1 LNSSCA
7 ASSEEFKLNNFKKRK
22 GREVSMFYKILY
34 PTDFSDVSKKAL
46 GYLVQLKDAGAKEI
60 VILHVIDEKGIDA
73 IYRYGSGSALE
84 IIGRIEKEAREEGK
98 KIEKKLRQSGLEV
111 KVRIETGVPLKEI
124 LKVEEEE
131 KVSAIVIGSHGK
143 TNLEEMFLGSVS
155 EKVIRQS
162 KNPVLIV
169 KR

>member
-1 LNSSCA
+1 
-7 ASSEEFKLNNFKKRK
+7 
-22 GREVSMFYKILY
+22 MFEKILY

-46 GYLVQLKDAGAKEI
+46 NYLIQLKDAGTKEI
-60 VILHVIDEKGIDA
+60 VVLHVIDEKGIDA
-73 IYRYGSGSALE
+73 ISRYAAGSAEPMIRE
-84 IIGRIEKEAREEGK
+84 IKKEAREEGK
-98 KIEKKLRQSGLEV
+98 KIEKILMQSGLIV
-111 KVRIETGVPLKEI
+111 KIRIETGVPLKEI

-131 KVSAIVIGSHGK
+131 NISAIVIGSHGK
-143 TNLEEMFLGSVS
+143 TNLGEMFLGSVS

>member
-1 LNSSCA
+1 
-7 ASSEEFKLNNFKKRK
+7 
-22 GREVSMFYKILY
+22 MFEKILY

-46 GYLVQLKDAGAKEI
+46 DYLVQLKDAGAKEI

-73 IYRYGSGSALE
+73 ISRHGAGSAVE
-84 IIGRIEKEAREEGK
+84 IIGGIEKEARQEGE
-98 KIEKKLRQSGLEV
+98 KIEKKLRQSGLTV

-124 LKVEEEE
+124 LKAEEEE
-131 KVSAIVIGSHGK
+131 QVSAIVIGSHGK
-143 TNLEEMFLGSVS
+143 TNLEEMVLGSVS

-162 KNPVLIV
+162 KRPVLVI

>member
-1 LNSSCA
+1 
-7 ASSEEFKLNNFKKRK
+7 
-22 GREVSMFYKILY
+22 MFEKILY

-46 GYLVQLKDAGAKEI
+46 DYIKTLKDAGAKEI
-60 VILHVIDEKGIDA
+60 VVLHVIDEKGIDA
-73 IYRYGSGSALE
+73 ISRYGAGSAETMIRE
-84 IIGRIEKEAREEGK
+84 ITKEAKEEGK
-98 KIEKKLRQSGLEV
+98 KIEKKLMQSGLIV
-111 KVRIETGVPLKEI
+111 KIRIETGVPLKEI

-143 TNLEEMFLGSVS
+143 TNIREMFLGSVS

-162 KNPVLIV
+162 KKPVLVI

>member
-1 LNSSCA
+1 
-7 ASSEEFKLNNFKKRK
+7 
-22 GREVSMFYKILY
+22 MFEKILY

-46 GYLVQLKDAGAKEI
+46 DYLVQLKDAGTKEI
-60 VILHVIDEKGIDA
+60 IILHVIDERGMDA
-73 IYRYGSGSALE
+73 ISRYGAGSAATVIRE
-84 IIGRIEKEAREEGK
+84 ITKEAEEEGK
-98 KIEKKLRQSGLEV
+98 KIEKKLMQSGLIV
-111 KVRIETGVPLKEI
+111 KIRIETGVPLKEI
-124 LKVEEEE
+124 LKVEGEE

-162 KNPVLIV
+162 KKPVLVI

>member
-1 LNSSCA
+1 M
-7 ASSEEFKLNNFKKRK
+7 FK
-22 GREVSMFYKILY
+22 KILY

-46 GYLVQLKDAGAKEI
+46 NYLVQLKDAGTKEI
-60 VILHVIDEKGIDA
+60 VVLHVIDEKGIDA
-73 IYRYGSGSALE
+73 ISRYAAGSAEPMIRE
-84 IIGRIEKEAREEGK
+84 ITREANEEGT
-98 KIEKKLRQSGLEV
+98 KIEKKLMQSGFIV
-111 KVRIETGVPLKEI
+111 KIRIERGIPLKEI

-131 KVSAIVIGSHGK
+131 QVSVIVIGSHGK

-162 KNPVLIV
+162 KAPVLIV

>member
-1 LNSSCA
+1 
-7 ASSEEFKLNNFKKRK
+7 
-22 GREVSMFYKILY
+22 MFEKILY

-46 GYLVQLKDAGAKEI
+46 DYLAQLKDAGTKEI
-60 VILHVIDEKGIDA
+60 VVLHVIDEKGIDA
-73 IYRYGSGSALE
+73 ISRYGSGSAE
-84 IIGRIEKEAREEGK
+84 TVIVIIEKEAREEGK
-98 KIEKKLRQSGLEV
+98 KIEKKLRQSGLAV
-111 KVRIETGVPLKEI
+111 KVRIERGVPLKEI

-131 KVSAIVIGSHGK
+131 KISAIVIGSHGK

-162 KNPVLIV
+162 KKPVLVI

>member
-1 LNSSCA
+1 
-7 ASSEEFKLNNFKKRK
+7 
-22 GREVSMFYKILY
+22 MFEKILY

-46 GYLVQLKDAGAKEI
+46 DYLAQLKDAGTKEI
-60 VILHVIDEKGIDA
+60 VVLHVIDEKGIDA
-73 IYRYGSGSALE
+73 ISRYAAGSAE
-84 IIGRIEKEAREEGK
+84 PMIREIEKEAMEEGT
-98 KIEKKLRQSGLEV
+98 KIEKKLMQSSLIV
-111 KVRIETGVPLKEI
+111 KLRIETGVPLKEI

>member
-1 LNSSCA
+1 
-7 ASSEEFKLNNFKKRK
+7 
-22 GREVSMFYKILY
+22 MFEKILY

-46 GYLVQLKDAGAKEI
+46 DYLVQLKDAGTKEI
-60 VILHVIDEKGIDA
+60 VVLHVIDEKGIDA
-73 IYRYGSGSALE
+73 ISRYGSGSAE
-84 IIGRIEKEAREEGK
+84 TVIVTIEKEAREEGK
-98 KIEKKLRQSGLEV
+98 KIEKKLRQSGLAV
-111 KVRIETGVPLKEI
+111 KVRIERGVPLKEI
-124 LKVEEEE
+124 LSVEAEE

-162 KNPVLIV
+162 KKPVLVI